1 MREEAC
7 LRGINIPMVLDI
19 SDQVESV
26 EESDSLAQ
34 GCADPTEVL
43 GHVAELESR
52 PTYSML
58 RAVIAPNGG

>member
-1 MREEAC
+1 
-7 LRGINIPMVLDI
+7 MVLDI

-58 RAVIAPNGG
+58 RAVIAPNGR